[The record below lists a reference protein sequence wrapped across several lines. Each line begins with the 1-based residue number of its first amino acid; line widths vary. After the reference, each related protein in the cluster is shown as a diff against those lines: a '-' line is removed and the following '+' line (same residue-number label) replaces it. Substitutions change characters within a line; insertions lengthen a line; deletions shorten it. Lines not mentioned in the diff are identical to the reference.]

1 MYLNIGVKKLRGM
14 AKYNEGRFAIFIC
27 SLYLII
33 IPKFEEYLLEVSRNN
48 RVIDGNGGDFE

>member
-1 MYLNIGVKKLRGM
+1 M